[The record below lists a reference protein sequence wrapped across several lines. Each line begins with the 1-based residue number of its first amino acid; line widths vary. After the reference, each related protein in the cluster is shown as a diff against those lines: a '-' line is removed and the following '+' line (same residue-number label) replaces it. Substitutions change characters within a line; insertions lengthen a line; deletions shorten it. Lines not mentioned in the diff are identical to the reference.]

1 MNHVLF
7 LVLKTCQNP
16 KPGDAK
22 VRDISLAAKH
32 SPHQSKKVKMLGT
45 VFNIQTI
52 GCYSFQGS
60 HSICFSF
67 SWSHQFYQLIFT
79 EYYYQLIFTET

>member
-22 VRDISLAAKH
+22 LRDISLAAKH
-32 SPHQSKKVKMLGT
+32 PSHQSKKVKKLGT
-45 VFNIQTI
+45 VFNIQTME
-52 GCYSFQGS
+52 CYSFPGL
-60 HSICFSF
+60 HPICFSF
-67 SWSHQFYQLIFT
+67 NKAGAISLIS
-79 EYYYQLIFTET
+79 

>member
-16 KPGDAK
+16 NPGDAK
-22 VRDISLAAKH
+22 LRDIALAAKH
-32 SPHQSKKVKMLGT
+32 PSHQSKKVKKLDT

-52 GCYSFQGS
+52 GCYSFLRW
-60 HSICFSF
+60 HTICFSF
-67 SWSHQFYQLIFT
+67 SRVGAISLVN
-79 EYYYQLIFTET
+79 